1 MYQGMILA
9 ALAGGC
15 LGWALTARKRL
26 RPTPSRRW
34 WAEYLSSYR
43 ARAKGLMPEREF
55 IILTA
60 LSAVV
65 PAIALIMVLGPAGL
79 IGLTGGVVIP
89 EIVLRRRRRKREEML
104 DKQVVTA
111 VLSLVRCLKAGLP
124 LLKAIEHLADTLEEP
139 LRSRFAY
146 LRDRLYTGITLPQAI
161 EELRK
166 ETASPRLWQAL
177 KVIKTCQEEGI
188 PTPDMIDMLSRLAEN
203 MNLTARL
210 REAIYAQTAGTRAS
224 QWLVMGLIPLVFVA
238 TLRVPTIAR
247 FYRHDPMGRLVL
259 GIILFLEIVAIVG
272 AQEVTRFKGP
282 LSQ

>member
-15 LGWALTARKRL
+15 LGWALTARKKL

-55 IILTA
+55 LILTV

-65 PAIALIMVLGPAGL
+65 PAITLIMVLGPVGL
-79 IGLTGGVVIP
+79 GGLTGGVIIP
-89 EIVLRRRRRKREEML
+89 ELVLRRCRRKREEML
-104 DKQVVTA
+104 EAQVTA
-111 VLSLVRCLKAGLP
+111 AIMSLVRCLKAGLP
-124 LLKAIEHLADTLEEP
+124 LLKALEHLAETMEEP
-139 LRSRFAY
+139 IRGSFAY
-146 LRDRLYTGITLPQAI
+146 LRDRLYTGITLSQAI

-166 ETASPRLWQAL
+166 ATPSPRLWQVL
-177 KVIKTCQEEGI
+177 KVLKTCQEENV
-188 PTPDMIDMLSRLAEN
+188 PTADMVEMLSRLGEN
-203 MNLTARL
+203 MALNARL
-210 REAIYAQTAGTRAS
+210 RQDIYAQTAGTRAS

-238 TLRVPTIAR
+238 TLRIPTIAE

-259 GIILFLEIVAIVG
+259 GIILFLEMVAIVG

-282 LSQ
+282 LSA